1 MQSFKRLSMKRR
13 KEILAQ
19 YNDDETLIITYDWE
33 SIAREKQL
41 EPPGEWR
48 QWLIRSGRGFGKTRT
63 GAEWIRKRAE
73 ERPDQKISIVGQTIA
88 DVRDTMLE
96 MEESSLFNISPP
108 WFMPEYVPNTFRKR
122 IRWPNGAEAK
132 LFSGDKP
139 EQMRGQN
146 VNSIWIDELAKFQY
160 PERTWKNLNLCLRV
174 GPNPRAIITTTPRP
188 IPAIRTLLK
197 HPKTIDVIGSSFEN
211 RANLSHEWLEEILYT
226 YEGTRLGRQEIY
238 GELLTDTPGAL
249 WKMSDID
256 RNRVTEE
263 EVPDLE
269 SVCVAVDPAATSTE
283 TSSKTG
289 IIVKGRGGPPKGREN
304 GHPNHYYTLADGTL
318 HGSPQQWATAAIR
331 LYYKYEANCIVVEV
345 NHGGDM
351 IKHTLSTV
359 DPNVKVVEVRASRG
373 KYTRAEPIAAL
384 AEQGR
389 DHHVGTFAALEDQQT
404 TWLPGDESPDE
415 MDADVW
421 GTTHLMSIRSID
433 YWIPEG

>member
-1 MQSFKRLSMKRR
+1 MDQFNK
-13 KEILAQ
+13 KELA
-19 YNDDETLIITYDWE
+19 TLKYIWKIH
-33 SIAREKQL
+33 ARPNQVW
-41 EPPGEWR
+41 PIGN
-48 QWLIRSGRGFGKTRT
+48 WLVWLLMAGRGFGKTKT
-63 GAEWIRKRAE
+63 GAETIRECVEEKGYKRIGFIAGTAADVRDVMIEGESGILACSPPWFYPEYEPSKRKITWPNGAIASLYSAEEPDRLRGPQHDLLWADEPATWKRAE
-73 ERPDQKISIVGQTIA
+73 ETWDMAMFG
-88 DVRDTMLE
+88 L
-96 MEESSLFNISPP
+96 
-108 WFMPEYVPNTFRKR
+108 R
-122 IRWPNGAEAK
+122 IGN
-132 LFSGDKP
+132 D
-139 EQMRGQN
+139 
-146 VNSIWIDELAKFQY
+146 
-160 PERTWKNLNLCLRV
+160 
-174 GPNPRAIITTTPRP
+174 PRAIGTTTPRP
-188 IPAIRTLLK
+188 IPLIKRLVKDET
-197 HPKTIDVIGSSFEN
+197 TVISTGSSYDN
-211 RANLSHEWLEEILYT
+211 VDNLAPQFFHQIISK

-238 GELLTDTPGAL
+238 AELLTDTPGAL